1 MVSTD
6 RNDPDGKL
14 LPIAN
19 YGIAGDELIT
29 FEMDMKEFDNP
40 SGSAT
45 AGVKIEWYDT
55 NGSQISNTGDM
66 KKQLTSEW
74 ATYRWNAGVPT
85 DAVYVVIVPVQHDE
99 LSAGYDNLGFVPNP
113 SITGEIATVSKLIV
127 GGDEGVV
134 FKDFSITVDGG
145 AVVVDPF
152 SISSISSITGGSVI
166 TWAGQ
171 SGVTYDVEYKT
182 SLVGGTWT
190 TTVSGVAG
198 SDGAVSA
205 TSDVDAA
212 SAFFRVIGQ

>member
-1 MVSTD
+1 
-6 RNDPDGKL
+6 
-14 LPIAN
+14 
-19 YGIAGDELIT
+19 
-29 FEMDMKEFDNP
+29 
-40 SGSAT
+40 
-45 AGVKIEWYDT
+45 VKIEWYDT

-85 DAVYVVIVPVQHDE
+85 EAVYVVIVPVQHDE

-113 SITGEIATVSKLIV
+113 SISGEIATVSKLIV

-182 SLVGGTWT
+182 SLTGGTWT
-190 TTVSGVAG
+190 TTVTGVTG